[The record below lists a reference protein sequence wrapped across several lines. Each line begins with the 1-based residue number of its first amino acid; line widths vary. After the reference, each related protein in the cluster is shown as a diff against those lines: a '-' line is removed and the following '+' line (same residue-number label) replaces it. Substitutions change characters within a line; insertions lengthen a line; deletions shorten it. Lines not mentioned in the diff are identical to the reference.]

1 MNPIEESEK
10 LINTAWNLFN
20 KIPYG
25 REHLED
31 LSNLEVGL
39 HQPCEL
45 AIAGK
50 VKAGKSSFLNVLIGE
65 DLAKVGDLETTATIN
80 RFCYGRPEYPN
91 RPVKVAWEDGTITFE
106 GLDFMNSLQ
115 GHDTET
121 LKKASQIDYLEYR
134 IEHPLLRE
142 LTVVDTPGTGAV
154 VSEHQDVTE
163 LYFNLREKHKI
174 QTRAC
179 TSKADAVVYLMG
191 AVPNIRDKSF
201 LDDFKKNTEDGMPLN
216 AVGVLSKVD
225 IDAKLLENREEQ
237 AQYLT
242 DCLKEQLSTVIPVS
256 AGLYKAVKDT
266 EHSFREWQSLLHDIP
281 KETFDK
287 MLRAEQLFMLKSYSN
302 IPVEKRQDIKKG
314 LHWSIFRTIA
324 RVLYETQSV
333 EEAIKTLYEMANIDS
348 VRKTID
354 DYFFKRSKLIR
365 CTRVLSELY
374 NRCLKVQ
381 TFGLFKLRQ
390 DAGQFARWERFARQ
404 YRESEAAGLADYLK
418 SQYMTT
424 AEIDGIEKEVTKL
437 KATIEQLQMDIQQ
450 TDKDFQTLSAIQ
462 ANKELFDEEEMEEFS
477 LLFGGYGEYRYKEK
491 VWIQER
497 IEFWNGEVSFVFSSV
512 KRSIINSAIEKYNHI
527 LNK

>member
-20 KIPYG
+20 KIPFG
-25 REHLED
+25 REYLED
-31 LSNLEVGL
+31 LSDLEVGL

-80 RFCYGRPEYPN
+80 RFCYGRPEHPK
-91 RPVKVAWEDGTITFE
+91 RPVKVVWDDGTITFE
-106 GLDFMNSLQ
+106 SLDFMNSLQ
-115 GHDTET
+115 GHDSET

-154 VSEHQDVTE
+154 VSEHQDVAE
-163 LYFNLREKHKI
+163 MYFNLREKHKI

-237 AQYLT
+237 AQYLA

-256 AGLYKAVKDT
+256 ARLYKAVKDT
-266 EHSFREWQSLLHDIP
+266 EHSFREWQPLLHGIQ

-287 MLRAEQLFMLKSYSN
+287 MLKAEALFMLKPYSD
-302 IPVEKRQDIKKG
+302 IPVEKRRDMKRG
-314 LHWSIFRTIA
+314 LQWSIFRTIA
-324 RVLYETQSV
+324 RVLYDSQSA
-333 EEAIKTLYEMANIDS
+333 EDATKTLYEMANIDS
-348 VRKTID
+348 VKKTID
-354 DYFFKRSKLIR
+354 NYFFKRSKLIR
-365 CTRVLSELY
+365 CSRVMSELY
-374 NRCLKVQ
+374 NRCLRVQ
-381 TFGLFKLRQ
+381 TFGLFKLQQ
-390 DAGQFARWERFARQ
+390 DVKQFEIWERFARQ
-404 YRESEAAGLADYLK
+404 YGERDASGLADYLK
-418 SQYMTT
+418 SQCMTT
-424 AEIDGIEKEVTKL
+424 AEIDSLENEVTKL
-437 KATIEQLQMDIQQ
+437 KAAIERLQMDIQQ
-450 TDKDFQTLSAIQ
+450 TDKDFQTISAIQ
-462 ANKELFDEEEMEEFS
+462 ANRELFDEEELEEFTA
-477 LLFGGYGEYRYKEK
+477 LFGGYGENRYREK
-491 VWIQER
+491 IWIQER
-497 IEFWNGEVSFVFSSV
+497 IEFWSGEVSFVFSSV

-527 LNK
+527 LIK